1 MRKKNTK
8 QLFEKLT
15 VIDAGAKGK
24 SVAKAPDGRI
34 IFLSNAIPGD
44 VVDIQTTKKRSAYY
58 EGTAVVFHHTQIKE
72 LKRYVN
78 TLAFVEVVNGS
89 TWPMSINS
97 IINKKK

>member
-44 VVDIQTTKKRSAYY
+44 VVDIQTTKK
-58 EGTAVVFHHTQIKE
+58 EVPIMKE
-72 LKRYVN
+72 Q
-78 TLAFVEVVNGS
+78 
-89 TWPMSINS
+89 P
-97 IINKKK
+97 

>member
-58 EGTAVVFHHTQIKE
+58 EGTAVVFHS
-72 LKRYVN
+72 Y